1 MLSSQLVNVIRRYRL
16 DQKLSGRGYAREAD
30 VSEITVRGIDGDD
43 WNPTLKTIKKLEA
56 VIPPSVVEEYMAEA
70 NDNEICVS
78 TPKAGCADRG
88 DEQNNA
94 A

>member
-1 MLSSQLVNVIRRYRL
+1 MKIDTVLNRIKSFRLSSGLNTSQWAERVGV
-16 DQKLSGRGYAREAD
+16 
-30 VSEITVRGIDGDD
+30 GDTTFRD
-43 WNPTLKTIKKLEA
+43 MMTDKWNPTASTIRKCEA
-56 VIPPSVVEEYMAEA
+56 VIPAEFMAEA

-78 TPKAGCADRG
+78 PPQAGCADRG